1 MGAGGVRLNEQKFV
15 YGHSDLLHQ
24 QMLGRSIINNQ
35 MKFSFSF
42 FFQTQGFAGEPE
54 PYRLSEAIILT
65 CKNVEIMGRFT
76 YLPVYMLMFIEKH
89 SVGKD
94 MIYTIDIPKL
104 GTN

>member
-1 MGAGGVRLNEQKFV
+1 MDFLLEEDARITPLEVKSGKDYDRHRALNNIMD
-15 YGHSDLLHQ
+15 Y
-24 QMLGRSIINNQ
+24 
-35 MKFSFSF
+35 
-42 FFQTQGFAGEPE
+42 E

-89 SVGKD
+89 SVRKD